1 MSLHWLRSEQQ
12 IYLDDS
18 SNLLLFSAA
27 AWEWIPPLS
36 GLCCTVGCNLRHIC
50 RNQNASGTYRID
62 VAVDFLCGVKK

>member
-1 MSLHWLRSEQQ
+1 
-12 IYLDDS
+12 
-18 SNLLLFSAA
+18 
-27 AWEWIPPLS
+27 LS